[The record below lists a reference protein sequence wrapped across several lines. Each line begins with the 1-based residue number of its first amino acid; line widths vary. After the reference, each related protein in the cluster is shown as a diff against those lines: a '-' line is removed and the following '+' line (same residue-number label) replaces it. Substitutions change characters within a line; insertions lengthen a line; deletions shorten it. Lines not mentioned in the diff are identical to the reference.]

1 MITVVHLD
9 GLSGINYHR
18 LIVPLIRLKETH
30 GVELMFIE
38 QLTQLKDIDLDKVDN
53 LLVSRKLSVT
63 NHKEFRKMLTEHG
76 VRLILDN
83 DDYWKLNHDNPAWQ
97 LYEVYYGP
105 DIRKTVKIA
114 DVIWTPSHYLAKQMS
129 HLNPLCDIQFVNNA
143 IDPIEKQWAD
153 QKKKSSKDLR
163 FGYLGAAAHVNDV
176 KLMGYK
182 FTGKNLVCVKDLGYE
197 EILDPNE
204 TVAPKGIFE
213 YGSYYK
219 QIDVSLAPLSKNR
232 FNRCKSDLKVTE
244 AAMTKTAIIAS
255 DVENYNGSIIHG
267 ETGLLCSSTEEWK
280 EAIES
285 MTKEKAKKLGSNLYD
300 SLVSDPEHNLDSIN
314 EIRLKYLL

>member
-18 LIVPLIRLKETH
+18 LIVPLLRLKETH
-30 GVELMFIE
+30 GVQLMFIE

-63 NHKEFRKMLTEHG
+63 DHKQFRKMLDEHG

-83 DDYWKLNHDNPAWQ
+83 DDYWKLNKDNPAWQ

-105 DIRKTVKIA
+105 DIKKTIRIA
-114 DVIWTPSHYLAKQMS
+114 DVIWTPSRYLARQMS
-129 HLNPLCDIQFVNNA
+129 HVNPLADIQFVNNA
-143 IDPIEKQWAD
+143 IDPLEKQWAN
-153 QKKKSSKDLR
+153 QRKTSGKELR
-163 FGYLGAAAHVNDV
+163 FGYLGASAHTNDI
-176 KLMGYK
+176 KLMNYK
-182 FTGKNLVCVKDLGYE
+182 FTGKNLACIKELGYE
-197 EILDPNE
+197 EILDPNQ
-204 TVAPKGIFE
+204 TLKPKGIFE

-219 QIDVSLAPLSKNR
+219 RIDVSLAPLAMNR

-255 DVENYNGSIIHG
+255 NVENYNGSIIHG
-267 ETGLLCSSTEEWK
+267 ETGLLCSTSDDWAV
-280 EAIES
+280 AIES
-285 MTKEKAKKLGSNLYD
+285 MTKPLAKKLGINLYE
-300 SLVSDPEHNLDSIN
+300 SLKDDPNHNLDIIN
-314 EIRLKYLL
+314 ETRLKYLL

>member
-1 MITVVHLD
+1 MITIVHLD

-30 GVELMFIE
+30 GVQLMFIE

-63 NHKEFRKMLTEHG
+63 DHKEFRRMLDQHG

-105 DIRKTVKIA
+105 DINKTIKIA
-114 DVIWTPSHYLAKQMS
+114 DVIWTPSRYLAKQMS
-129 HLNPLCDIQFVNNA
+129 HVNPLCDIQFVNNA
-143 IDPIEKQWAD
+143 IDPIEKQWAN
-153 QKKKSSKDLR
+153 QRKTSGKDLR
-163 FGYLGAAAHVNDV
+163 FGYLGASAHTNDI
-176 KLMGYK
+176 KLMDYK
-182 FTGKNLVCVKDLGYE
+182 FTGKNLVCIKDLGYE
-197 EILDPNE
+197 EILDPNQ
-204 TVAPKGIFE
+204 TVKPKGIFE

-219 QIDVSLAPLSKNR
+219 RIDVSLAPLAMNR

-267 ETGLLCSSTEEWK
+267 ETGLLCSTTAEWK

-285 MTKEKAKKLGSNLYD
+285 MTKQKAKQLGENLYE
-300 SLVSDPEHNLDSIN
+300 SIRNCPNHNLDLVN
-314 EIRLKYLL
+314 LTRAKYLL

>member
-18 LIVPLIRLKETH
+18 LIVPLVRLKETH
-30 GVELMFIE
+30 GVQLMFIE

-63 NHKEFRKMLTEHG
+63 DHKQFREMLDEHG

-83 DDYWKLNHDNPAWQ
+83 DDYWKLNKDNPAWQ
-97 LYEVYYGP
+97 LYEVYFGP
-105 DIRKTVKIA
+105 DIKKTIRIA
-114 DVIWTPSHYLAKQMS
+114 DVIWTPSRYLARQMS
-129 HLNPLCDIQFVNNA
+129 HINPLADIRFVNNA
-143 IDPIEKQWAD
+143 IDPIEKQWAN
-153 QKKKSSKDLR
+153 QRKTSGKELR
-163 FGYLGAAAHVNDV
+163 FGYLGAAAHANDI
-176 KLMGYK
+176 KLMNYR
-182 FTGKNLVCVKDLGYE
+182 FTGKNLVCIKDLGYE
-197 EILDPNE
+197 EILDPNQ
-204 TVAPKGIFE
+204 TIKPKGIFE

-219 QIDVSLAPLSKNR
+219 RIDVSLAPLSKNK

-255 DVENYNGSIIHG
+255 NIDNYNGSIIHG
-267 ETGLLCSSTEEWK
+267 ETGLLCTTTDEWK

-285 MTKEKAKKLGSNLYD
+285 MTKERAKQLGRNLYD
-300 SLVSDPEHNLDSIN
+300 SLVDDPNHNLDTIN
-314 EIRLKYLL
+314 QTRLNYLS

>member
-18 LIVPLIRLKETH
+18 LIVPLLRLKETH
-30 GVELMFIE
+30 GVQLMFIE

-63 NHKEFRKMLTEHG
+63 NHKEFRKMLDEHG

-105 DIRKTVKIA
+105 DIKKTIKIA
-114 DVIWTPSHYLAKQMS
+114 DVIWTPSHYLAKQMA
-129 HLNPLCDIQFVNNA
+129 HINPLCDIQFVNNA
-143 IDPIEKQWAD
+143 IDPIEKQWAN
-153 QKKKSSKDLR
+153 QKKTSGKELR
-163 FGYLGAAAHVNDV
+163 FGYLGASAHTNDI

-182 FTGKNLVCVKDLGYE
+182 FTGKNLVCIKDLGYE
-197 EILDPNE
+197 ELLDPNQ
-204 TVAPKGIFE
+204 TVKPKGIFE

-219 QIDVSLAPLSKNR
+219 RIDVSLAPLAINR

-255 DVENYNGSIIHG
+255 DVENYNQSIIHG
-267 ETGLLCSSTEEWK
+267 ETGLLCSTTSEWK
-280 EAIES
+280 DAIES
-285 MTKEKAKKLGSNLYD
+285 MTKAEAKRLGNNLYE
-300 SLVSDPEHNLDSIN
+300 SIRNCPNHNLDLVN
-314 EIRLKYLL
+314 LIRAKYLL